1 MRRKGE
7 IMKRMQKTYQTIN
20 FPPLTEEQ
28 KKELQA
34 LEEMP
39 DEDIDYS
46 DIPEQNGEGQFFY
59 LSSLKLP
66 QKDIHTKIDKD
77 NLEWLKK
84 DGAGYQKRLNL
95 VIRWA
100 RLNGCPISQLV

>member
-1 MRRKGE
+1 
-7 IMKRMQKTYQTIN
+7 MKKMQKTYQTIN

-46 DIPEQNGEGQFFY
+46 DIPEQNGEGQGRI
-59 LSSLKLP
+59 SETPESGDP
-66 QKDIHTKIDKD
+66 VGAAQWMPDKSV
-77 NLEWLKK
+77 
-84 DGAGYQKRLNL
+84 GMKR
-95 VIRWA
+95 
-100 RLNGCPISQLV
+100 

>member
-1 MRRKGE
+1 MFDKTHMRRKGE
-7 IMKRMQKTYQTIN
+7 IMKKMQKTYQTIN

-46 DIPEQNGEGQFFY
+46 DIPEQNGEGQYFY

-66 QKDIHTKIDKD
+66 Y
-77 NLEWLKK
+77 
-84 DGAGYQKRLNL
+84 GYIWYRYIWS
-95 VIRWA
+95 V
-100 RLNGCPISQLV
+100 S